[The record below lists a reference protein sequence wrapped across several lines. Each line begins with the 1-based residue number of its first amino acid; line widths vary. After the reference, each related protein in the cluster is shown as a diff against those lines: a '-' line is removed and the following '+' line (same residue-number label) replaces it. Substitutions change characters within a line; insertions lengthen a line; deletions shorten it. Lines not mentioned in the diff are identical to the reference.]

1 MQYICKCLLQIKKK
15 CLEILLAHRKPYN
28 RLATYV
34 TAAFNFE
41 QAAFTVKD
49 VSEPTDATVS
59 LKQNKKT
66 KTKQRFLLLLLL
78 FK

>member
-1 MQYICKCLLQIKKK
+1 
-15 CLEILLAHRKPYN
+15 LEILIAHRKPYN
-28 RLATYV
+28 HLATSV

-41 QAAFTVKD
+41 QAAFTFKD

-59 LKQNKKT
+59 LKQNKNIN
-66 KTKQRFLLLLLL
+66 RDFFLL

>member
-1 MQYICKCLLQIKKK
+1 MKKK
-15 CLEILLAHRKPYN
+15 CLEILIAHKSYN
-28 RLATYV
+28 HLATYV

-41 QAAFTVKD
+41 QAAFTFKD

-59 LKQNKKT
+59 LKHNKNKN
-66 KTKQRFLLLLLL
+66 RDFFLL